1 MIVRK
6 AFPQIYEYDH
16 PKSGRYWLVSARRP
30 KWSLNERK
38 TFSVKKLAEE
48 YADGIE
54 EPFLDS
60 GRQVEI
66 PKEKVVMVKSYEQ
79 LAEKVGNYG
88 VSVEEAIDHFM
99 RYKGD
104 EIVRGAKASGYGDGI
119 RTKGTRAWCIGCGAR
134 PARGASPPS

>member
-1 MIVRK
+1 MIVRR

-30 KWSLNERK
+30 KWNLNERK

-54 EPFLDS
+54 QRFLDS

-104 EIVRGAKASGYGDGI
+104 EIVRGAKPFIRDLVEQWKTFKNSKTGLSSKFVTDG
-119 RTKGTRAWCIGCGAR
+119 
-134 PARGASPPS
+134 